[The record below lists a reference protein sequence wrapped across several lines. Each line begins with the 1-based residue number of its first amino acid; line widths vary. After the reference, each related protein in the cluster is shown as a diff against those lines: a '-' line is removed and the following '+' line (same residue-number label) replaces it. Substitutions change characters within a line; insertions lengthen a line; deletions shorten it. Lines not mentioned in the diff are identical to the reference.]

1 VFRQAKLL
9 KGVDPSSMSV
19 GALKRHLRALG
30 ISCDGMLEKSELVAR
45 LNTACLATG
54 GGAAQTNATLP
65 PAETAS
71 GPPLPA
77 GPGPAHSLNTSGAEG
92 PSSELHKAVASP
104 SPALPPQSRPLH
116 PNDTATGATSL
127 QAPCQASATYF
138 GGGFGMTDEEA
149 HRLAEAEGIS
159 LVLAPCNASGY
170 KGVSRNNKS
179 AMSPKSGYC
188 AQFCQFGRTYRLGS
202 FSSAP
207 EAALAYARHLKA
219 VKAMNRQ
226 HHEEELTMRG
236 HLLHR
241 RTGLPA
247 PEEGWLQSPQQPPQ
261 HFWG

>member
-1 VFRQAKLL
+1 MFRQAKLL

-30 ISCDGMLEKSELVAR
+30 IRFDGMLEKSELVAR

-65 PAETAS
+65 PAKTAS
-71 GPPLPA
+71 GPPA
-77 GPGPAHSLNTSGAEG
+77 RIWS
-92 PSSELHKAVASP
+92 HKLSV
-104 SPALPPQSRPLH
+104 PPP
-116 PNDTATGATSL
+116 PKV
-127 QAPCQASATYF
+127 
-138 GGGFGMTDEEA
+138 MTEEEA

-159 LVLAPCNASGY
+159 LVLAPCNDSGY

-219 VKAMNRQ
+219 VNAMDRQ
-226 HHEEELTMRG
+226 HYEEKLIMRG
-236 HLLHR
+236 HLFHR